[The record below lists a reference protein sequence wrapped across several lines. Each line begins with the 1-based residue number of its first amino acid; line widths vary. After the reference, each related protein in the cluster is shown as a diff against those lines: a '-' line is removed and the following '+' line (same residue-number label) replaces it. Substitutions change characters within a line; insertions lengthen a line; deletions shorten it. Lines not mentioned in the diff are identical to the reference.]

1 MAGSAR
7 GGVVAYGARDY
18 AAQRAKEVED
28 ENNRRRAGQANWN
41 AMRTAQEAVKSG
53 LGGTVTTYS
62 DPYTGANY
70 RYAGGGGGGSSSGSG
85 SGGSGYGSLPPIGNI
100 ERYLPKEVP
109 RQPMPAHV
117 TPPPK
122 ADRTAAEAAAYGRAK
137 DQIGQNAGGA
147 LKALQRQMSARGIR
161 GSGLEAG
168 GLSAL
173 IGTAQGQLGQVSRDQ
188 AIEGLKRDYQVE
200 DRNYAGDLTQRTG
213 DMGWLTT
220 ERGQDIDQ
228 AQGRASMIPA
238 LLRLMQQSGT
248 GAIY

>member
-1 MAGSAR
+1 MAGS
-7 GGVVAYGARDY
+7 GVVAYGARDY
-18 AAQRAKEVED
+18 AAQRAREVEE

-41 AMRTAQEAVKSG
+41 AMMTAKNAVASG

-70 RYAGGGGGGSSSGSG
+70 RYAGGGGGSSSSGSG
-85 SGGSGYGSLPPIGNI
+85 SGGGGGRTSLPPVGQI
-100 ERYLPKEVP
+100 EQYLPKEVP

-117 TPPPK
+117 APPPK

-137 DQIGQNAGGA
+137 DQIGMNAGGA

-161 GSGLEAG
+161 GAGLEGA

-188 AIEGLKRDYQVE
+188 AIQGLQRDYAVE
-200 DRNYAGDLTQRTG
+200 DRNYAGDLSQRTG

-228 AQGRASMIPA
+228 QQGRASLIPG
-238 LLRLMQQSGT
+238 LLRLVMSNQAGV
-248 GAIY
+248 AY